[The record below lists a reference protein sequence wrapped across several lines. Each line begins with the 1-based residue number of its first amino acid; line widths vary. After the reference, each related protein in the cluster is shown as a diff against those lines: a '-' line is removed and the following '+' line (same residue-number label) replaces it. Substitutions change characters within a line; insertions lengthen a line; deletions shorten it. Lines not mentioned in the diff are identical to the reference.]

1 MQLYRLPKA
10 EGIDDLT
17 LAEAPEPEP
26 QRGQVKLRMRA
37 WSLNYR
43 DLMVATGRYGVG
55 GTKPGLIPLSDGAGE
70 VVAVGPEVRRARP
83 GDRVCPTFMQGWL
96 GGEVM
101 AEARQRAL
109 GGGIDGVLAEYVLVD
124 QEDLVHVPE
133 HLSFEEAAT
142 PPCAAVTAWNALFG
156 RRVLRPGETVL
167 VLGSGGV
174 SVFALQLALAAG
186 ARVIATSSSDAKL
199 ARLRALGAAEGINY
213 RETPEWQEAVR
224 ALTGGRGA
232 DHVVEV
238 GGAGTLPRSIAATGG
253 QVTLIGVLT
262 GGQIDPAPIMRRNIT
277 LRGIFVGPREMFAAM
292 NGAIAQHRLRPQ
304 IDKVFAFGQA
314 READPASAGGGPCR
328 QGRDPRGLAG
338 GRRRTTVVCAQ
349 KARFPGHFAFRT

>member
-1 MQLYRLPKA
+1 MRLYRFPKA
-10 EGIDDLT
+10 ETIDDLA
-17 LAEAPEPEP
+17 LVEEAAPEPR
-26 QRGQVKLRMRA
+26 RGEVLLRMKA

-43 DLMVATGRYGVG
+43 DLMVATGRYGVA
-55 GTKPGLIPLSDGAGE
+55 GTRPNLVPLSDGAGE
-70 VVAVGPEVRRARP
+70 VIAVGADVRRVKV
-83 GDRVCPTFMQGWL
+83 GDRVCPTFMQGWI
-96 GGEVM
+96 GGEVI
-101 AEARQRAL
+101 AEARSRAL
-109 GGGIDGVLAEYVLVD
+109 GGGVDGVLAEQVVASE
-124 QEDLVHVPE
+124 QDLVLIPP

-142 PPCAAVTAWNALFG
+142 LPCAAVTAWNALFG
-156 RRVLRPGETVL
+156 EKRLQPGETVL

-213 RETPEWQEAVR
+213 RETPEWQDAVR

-238 GGAGTLPRSIAATGG
+238 GGAGTLPRSIAAARIGG

-292 NGAIAQHRLRPQ
+292 NGAIAQHRLRPE

-314 READPASAGGGPCR
+314 REAYRHLQAAAHVGK
-328 QGRDPRGLAG
+328 
-338 GRRRTTVVCAQ
+338 VVIRA
-349 KARFPGHFAFRT
+349 A

>member
-1 MQLYRLPKA
+1 MQFYHLPKA

-70 VVAVGPEVRRARP
+70 VVAVGPDVRRARP
-83 GDRVCPTFMQGWL
+83 GDRICPTFMQGWL
-96 GGEVM
+96 GGEVI

-109 GGGIDGVLAEYVLVD
+109 GGGIDGVLADYVLVD
-124 QEDLVHVPE
+124 QEDLVHIPD

-142 PPCAAVTAWNALFG
+142 LPCAAVTAWNALFG
-156 RRVLRPGETVL
+156 ARALRPGETVL

-174 SVFALQLALAAG
+174 SVFALQFAHAAG

-199 ARLRALGAAEGINY
+199 ARLRALGAADGINY
-213 RETPEWQEAVR
+213 RDTPDWQEAVR

-232 DHVVEV
+232 DYVVEV
-238 GGAGTLPRSIAATGG
+238 GGAGTLPRSIAAARIGG
-253 QVTLIGVLT
+253 QVALIGVLT
-262 GGQIDPAPIMRRNIT
+262 GGQIDPAPIMRRNIV
-277 LRGIFVGPREMFAAM
+277 LRGIFVGSREMFAAM
-292 NGAIAQHRLRPQ
+292 NRAITHHRIRPQ
-304 IDKVFAFGQA
+304 IDKVFAFAQA
-314 READPASAGGGPCR
+314 REAYRHLQAAGHVGK
-328 QGRDPRGLAG
+328 
-338 GRRRTTVVCAQ
+338 VVIRA
-349 KARFPGHFAFRT
+349 A

>member
-70 VVAVGPEVRRARP
+70 VVAVGPAVRRARV

-96 GGEVM
+96 GGEVI

-109 GGGIDGVLAEYVLVD
+109 GGGIDGVLSEYVVVD
-124 QEDLVHVPE
+124 QEDLVHVPD

-142 PPCAAVTAWNALFG
+142 LPCAAVTAWNALFG
-156 RRVLRPGETVL
+156 GRALQPGETVL

-186 ARVIATSSSDAKL
+186 ARVIATSSSDDKL
-199 ARLRALGAAEGINY
+199 ARLRALGAADGINY

-232 DHVVEV
+232 DYVVEV
-238 GGAGTLPRSIAATGG
+238 GGAGTLPRSIAAARIGG
-253 QVTLIGVLT
+253 QVALIGVLT
-262 GGQIDPAPIMRRNIT
+262 GGQIDPAPMMRRNII
-277 LRGIFVGPREMFAAM
+277 LRGIFVGSREMFAAM
-292 NGAIAQHRLRPQ
+292 NRAIGQHRIRPQ
-304 IDKVFAFGQA
+304 IDSVFAFGQA
-314 READPASAGGGPCR
+314 REAYRHLQAAGHVGKVVIR
-328 QGRDPRGLAG
+328 AG
-338 GRRRTTVVCAQ
+338 
-349 KARFPGHFAFRT
+349 